1 MDEFKYLDSE
11 LERLKAEM
19 AVQDDAVRNFNFP
32 SPDDYWKR
40 RIDEEK
46 ILWNKKVL
54 ARDEEKKALEAKL
67 SQQQLQIDQ
76 YNQQLREFERRLEK
90 EGMEWENRLK
100 AKEADLLIEKN
111 RLLNEE
117 KVKSAETEV
126 KRMQER
132 LNDLNAKLISEKEE
146 NEAGLREQEEEFNKI
161 RASYEEKISLGITQ
175 AELLKGRI
183 AEIDS
188 EIKSLTDDF
197 AAKRAELEKKISD
210 NEQEIKSLAEAKEK
224 SEKEKAAALNYLAF
238 IKIQSEEDR
247 KKAVNAEKESQRN
260 FVAGLKQHTGPLRGI
275 AKLFAKEKTGRGA
288 SDILAKVVQNIENE
302 IEAYSLVFDMPQTT
316 QKHFKIA
323 VLLAADEAAVIEK
336 AAAKSQAEVVAL
348 PDKNVAAAVE
358 GIKPRVAVVSV
369 RHIKKASL
377 IRAKFPSV
385 PVLLFG
391 DAKSRDGVRAAREGF
406 DIVSPPYSTDDTWN
420 IVSRA
425 AYQSLAVPEFWG
437 KIKPAGKLLKIAV
450 TVFSALLICAGLYFG
465 ADYFIKKMADAEIR
479 ALAFST
485 PYSQPTSIAFDGQNI
500 WSCDW
505 MGQGIYKHKTDSS
518 LSISKIFY
526 FPGKHITALSWADG
540 FIWSADS
547 WDKKIYK

>member
-146 NEAGLREQEEEFNKI
+146 NEAGLREQE
-161 RASYEEKISLGITQ
+161 
-175 AELLKGRI
+175 
-183 AEIDS
+183 
-188 EIKSLTDDF
+188 
-197 AAKRAELEKKISD
+197 
-210 NEQEIKSLAEAKEK
+210 
-224 SEKEKAAALNYLAF
+224 KEKAAALNDLAF

-247 KKAVNAEKESQRN
+247 KKAVNADKESQRN